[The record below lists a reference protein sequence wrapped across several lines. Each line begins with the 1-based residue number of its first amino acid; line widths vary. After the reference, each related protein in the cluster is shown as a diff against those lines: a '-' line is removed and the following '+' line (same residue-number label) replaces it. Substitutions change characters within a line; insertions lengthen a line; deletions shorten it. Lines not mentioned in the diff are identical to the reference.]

1 MACLG
6 SNLKHEDNERKMN
19 GDNEN
24 DVLTKKLEIGKK
36 VIFMTQKIKRNKFN
50 NIKKK
55 FGTLNKSINLSSIIK
70 STLTFL
76 SVQL

>member
-1 MACLG
+1 MR
-6 SNLKHEDNERKMN
+6 EKMN
-19 GDNEN
+19 EDNEN
-24 DVLTKKLEIGKK
+24 DLLTKKLEIGKK

>member
-1 MACLG
+1 MR
-6 SNLKHEDNERKMN
+6 EKMN
-19 GDNEN
+19 EDNEN
-24 DVLTKKLEIGKK
+24 DLLTKKLEIGKK

-76 SVQL
+76 SVQLQFWVLATILGCI

>member
-36 VIFMTQKIKRNKFN
+36 VILWHKKYNEKKFN
-50 NIKKK
+50 DIKKSTC
-55 FGTLNKSINLSSIIK
+55 FGTLNKSI
-70 STLTFL
+70 
-76 SVQL
+76 